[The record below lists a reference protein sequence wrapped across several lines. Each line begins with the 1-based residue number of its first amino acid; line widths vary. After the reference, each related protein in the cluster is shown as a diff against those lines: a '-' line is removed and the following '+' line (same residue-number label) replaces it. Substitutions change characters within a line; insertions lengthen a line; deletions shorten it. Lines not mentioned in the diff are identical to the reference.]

1 MSNPHVNPIPKGYEG
16 ITPQLFVRNAADAIE
31 FYKKAFGAQE
41 EYRHTLPDGKS
52 IVHAVIKIRVHNLM
66 IADYL
71 PDMCGDSV
79 GSPSSLGRTTV
90 LLSLYVE
97 DADRFFDTAQSAG
110 AKVHMPLMDA
120 FWGDRYGQLK
130 DPYRHI
136 WEIATHKKD
145 MSKDEIDAAAKE
157 AFAQIS
163 KNNSQQ

>member
-1 MSNPHVNPIPKGYEG
+1 MSKLDVNPIPKGYEG
-16 ITPQLFVRNAADAIE
+16 MTPHLFVNNAADAIE

-52 IVHAVIKIRVHNLM
+52 IVHAVIRIRDHNLM

-79 GSPSSLGRTTV
+79 GSPSLLGRTTV

-97 DADRFFDTAQSAG
+97 DADRFFDTAQAAG
-110 AKVHMPLMDA
+110 ATVHMPLMDA

-130 DPYRHI
+130 DPYGHI

-145 MSKDEIDAAAKE
+145 MSKDEIDTAARE
-157 AFAQIS
+157 AFAQMS
-163 KNNSQQ
+163 KNMSNQ

>member
-1 MSNPHVNPIPKGYEG
+1 
-16 ITPQLFVRNAADAIE
+16 
-31 FYKKAFGAQE
+31 
-41 EYRHTLPDGKS
+41 
-52 IVHAVIKIRVHNLM
+52 M

-97 DADRFFDTAQSAG
+97 DADRFFDTAQTAG
-110 AKVHMPLMDA
+110 ATVHMPLMDA

-130 DPYRHI
+130 DPYGHI

-145 MSKDEIDAAAKE
+145 MSKDDRIDSG
-157 AFAQIS
+157 S
-163 KNNSQQ
+163 KRGICSNVQKQVESIGSRHLITMYI